1 MYNSI
6 VNDVKSEV
14 QFIEEIK
21 LTTLKPFFHYIRPNS
36 SSTSNHEKRERPYST
51 KR

>member
-21 LTTLKPFFHYIRPNS
+21 LTTLKPFFHYIRKNPFT
-36 SSTSNHEKRERPYST
+36 TSKHEKRERPYC
-51 KR
+51 KK